1 MEKGEGRPGM
11 RKEMNHFIT
20 AGIIIFSLIF
30 IMGMGDLGGTATVN
44 QIPSPEKNFSAQVVD
59 REGIE
64 TSLSQFS
71 QDGKIFVT
79 GKRGSATVAVPFDKI
94 SWIQFQDPEKRDV
107 PARLL
112 LKDQSTVEMRL
123 EKRSKFYGQAQFGTF
138 QIEIKD
144 VNSIRFHP

>member
-1 MEKGEGRPGM
+1 
-11 RKEMNHFIT
+11 MNHFIT
-20 AGIIIFSLIF
+20 AGIMIFSLIF
-30 IMGMGDLGGTATVN
+30 IMGMGDLGGTAAVN

-94 SWIQFQDPEKRDV
+94 SWIQFQDPEKRDI

>member
-1 MEKGEGRPGM
+1 
-11 RKEMNHFIT
+11 MNHFIT
-20 AGIIIFSLIF
+20 AGIMIFSLIF
-30 IMGMGDLGGTATVN
+30 IMGMGDLGGTAAVN

>member
-1 MEKGEGRPGM
+1 MEKGEGRPGR
-11 RKEMNHFIT
+11 RKKMNHFIT
-20 AGIIIFSLIF
+20 TGIIIFSLIF
-30 IMGMGDLGGTATVN
+30 IMGMGDLGGTAAVN
-44 QIPSPEKNFSAQVVD
+44 QIPSPEKNFFAQVVD

-79 GKRGSATVAVPFDKI
+79 GKRGSATVAIPFDKI
-94 SWIQFQDPEKRDV
+94 SWIQFQNPEKGDV
-107 PARLL
+107 PVRLL
-112 LKDQSTVEMRL
+112 LKDQSAIEIRL